1 MNAPKKLV
9 AGLAGVMLIVAGSAA
24 YAAIPD
30 GGGVIHG
37 CYKKD
42 SGAVRVTDSDTNAPK
57 GCNDKEVALNW
68 NQQGPQG
75 ETGPSDAYWNPST
88 GLAQVLTSSW
98 PGSPIASRS
107 VPAGSY
113 MFTANLTGKAM
124 NGTISPQHLVT
135 CRLVAHD
142 NDTNNDFYNNYSS
155 ATVASD
161 ASGDTMVGTIAL
173 STGRTFGPG
182 GGTIGVYCVS
192 PIVSQVSSVG
202 LWALK
207 VGKLH
212 Y

>member
-9 AGLAGVMLIVAGSAA
+9 AGLAGVLLIVAGSAA

-75 ETGPSDAYWNPST
+75 ETGPSDAYWNPQT
-88 GLAQVLTSSW
+88 IGAQVLAPSW
-98 PGSPIASRS
+98 PGSQIASSS

-113 MFTANLTGKAM
+113 MFSASMIGKAM
-124 NGTISPQHLVT
+124 NGTISPQHFVT

-142 NDTNNDFYNNYSS
+142 NATNNDFYYSYS
-155 ATVASD
+155 TATVASD
-161 ASGDTMVGTIAL
+161 ANGDTMSGTIAL
-173 STGRTFGPG
+173 SIGRTIGQA
-182 GGTIGVYCVS
+182 GGTIGVYCIS
-192 PIVSQVSSVG
+192 PIVSQVSSVQ

-212 Y
+212 

>member
-1 MNAPKKLV
+1 MHAPKKLV
-9 AGLAGVMLIVAGSAA
+9 AGLAGVLLIVAGSAA
-24 YAAIPD
+24 FAAIPD

-42 SGAVRVTDSDTNAPK
+42 TGAVRVTDSDTNAPK

-75 ETGPSDAYWNPST
+75 ETGPSDAYWNPQV
-88 GLAQVLTSSW
+88 GLAMVTATSW
-98 PGSPIASRS
+98 PGTQISSSS
-107 VPAGSY
+107 VPEGSY

-124 NGTISPQHLVT
+124 NGTSSPQHLVT

-142 NDTNNDFYNNYSS
+142 KATNNDFYNNYSS

-173 STGRTFGPG
+173 STGRTFGQAG
-182 GGTIGVYCVS
+182 GIIGVYCIS

-202 LWALK
+202 LWSLK
-207 VGKLH
+207 VGKIH